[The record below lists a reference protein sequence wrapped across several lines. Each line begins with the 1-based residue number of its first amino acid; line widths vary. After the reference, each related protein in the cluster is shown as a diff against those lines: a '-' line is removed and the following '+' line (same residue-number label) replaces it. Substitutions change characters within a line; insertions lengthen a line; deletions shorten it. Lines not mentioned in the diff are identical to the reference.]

1 VGTITP
7 EGGFSLFSD
16 VGSIYQMFLNENKSL
31 VVHDARLGNTVTWL
45 YSDTAH
51 LPGLAVAVV
60 GTLINDVIQP
70 AGTFEQGKQVKIDLA
85 TGRLTRCGSSCGP

>member
-1 VGTITP
+1 
-7 EGGFSLFSD
+7 
-16 VGSIYQMFLNENKSL
+16 
-31 VVHDARLGNTVTWL
+31 
-45 YSDTAH
+45 
-51 LPGLAVAVV
+51 VV